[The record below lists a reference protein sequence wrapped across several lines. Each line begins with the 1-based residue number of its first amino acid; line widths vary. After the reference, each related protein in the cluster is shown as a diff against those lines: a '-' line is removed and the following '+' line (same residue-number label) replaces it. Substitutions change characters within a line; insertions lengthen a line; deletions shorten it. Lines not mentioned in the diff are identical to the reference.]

1 MKILGY
7 LAYLSVVGFTAA
19 SLVEN
24 WFYIVQEGFIK
35 WLVFGWVIAEF
46 KALIWPLNVLERLL
60 L

>member
-7 LAYLSVVGFTAA
+7 WYGVGFVAA

-24 WFYIVQEGFIK
+24 WFYFVREGFIE

-46 KALIWPLNVLERLL
+46 KALIWHLNVLEILL

>member
-7 LAYLSVVGFTAA
+7 WYGVGFVAA

-24 WFYIVQEGFIK
+24 WFYFVREGFIE